1 MKPGNT
7 KVTICLSNPPV
18 NESVNNSRNG
28 HVWLSQNSFLNF
40 LETRLGINTP
50 ELSFTS
56 RLVDYLNCLEQ
67 VKSEDLFFF
76 RSYQADPF
84 AVARKLLLWRDEL
97 YMAGWTGIYKN
108 SSVLTKR
115 LRDMQTI
122 EAVAQNEVSKGT
134 GQRWQD
140 VLSRLE
146 TDNVFISDIYLM
158 EPLNFFAP
166 LVQKTLTATGA
177 NLVVGHHPTETPENP
192 ASDLQKIQRLILIGD
207 MTSRT
212 ENDGSL
218 MLIES
223 ENSSNTA
230 STTAQIIAQSSKNMP
245 ARSPLVISET
255 NGYILDEHLEAIGL
269 PRGGF
274 SENSPWRPVFQVLPL
289 ALELL
294 WDPISPRKMLQFL
307 TNPVSPLPAFIRYR
321 LGNLVAEKPGIGS
334 QQWDETIDK
343 VLAKEEDEQN
353 RKAIHQDIK
362 FWLEC
367 ERFDAETGV
376 SIDVILKRINAVSTW
391 LGTQMA
397 MSDDPNKQSLFA
409 TAKGQVEDLSSAVL
423 RLEKYND
430 GRLNRADL
438 RRLVDDIKGVGAPLA
453 DRYAELSV
461 EIGALKSV
469 RDSGGV
475 YKAESEIIWSGLTG
489 GNYLDSSFVT
499 DAERQSLRAQEILF
513 VEEANHLEAL
523 NQNRIRPVLMSRD
536 RLVLISPK
544 DRASDHPIWTRIITA
559 FPDIKIHTEA
569 SALDLIGVK
578 KIQVD
583 PLSLPEKKREWH
595 LGKTTK
601 IPNTDYTSYS
611 SLDKFLFKPHQW
623 ILNYP
628 AKIKSG
634 SLNITNEG
642 NLLKGNLAHRL
653 IETYLNAHTDIQ
665 DVDLDGIERWAE
677 TALTKLIAEEGAIL
691 LEEGAFR
698 ERVEFITIMK
708 RALKVLITQL
718 AKVGVIST
726 ETEKWE
732 KAEFIGGSLQGSI
745 DILAINAE
753 GEEAIIDVKYGR
765 AKYRREDLKN
775 SQYLQLATYDR
786 LRRTD
791 PHLSFFTITDAS
803 MLNLSHNFFP
813 DGECVDPDLGLTL
826 DDYWGNIELIWSHRR
841 KLFDDGIVDVPV
853 EGTQPNA
860 SSAPEGI
867 VLDIPETN
875 DSFNDYTAL
884 TGWEVGA

>member
-1 MKPGNT
+1 MIPGST
-7 KVTICLSNPPV
+7 KVTLCLSKPPV
-18 NESVNNSRNG
+18 NGRLNDTPNG
-28 HVWLSQNSFLNF
+28 HVWLSEISLLNF

-97 YMAGWTGIYKN
+97 YMAGWTGIYPN

-115 LRDMQTI
+115 LRDLETI
-122 EAVAQNEVSKGT
+122 EAVAQKQVSKGA

-140 VLSRLE
+140 VLSRLA
-146 TDNVFISDIYLM
+146 TDNVFISDIYLLD
-158 EPLNFFAP
+158 PVKFFAP
-166 LVQKTLTATGA
+166 LVQKTLEATGA
-177 NLVVGHHPTETPENP
+177 KIVVKHSTPETPENP
-192 ASDLQKIQRLILIGD
+192 TSDLQKTQRLILTGD
-207 MTSRT
+207 MTST
-212 ENDGSL
+212 IENDGSL
-218 MLIES
+218 VLIES
-223 ENSSNTA
+223 ENLSNTA
-230 STTAQIIAQSSKNMP
+230 STTAQIIAQSFKNIP
-245 ARSPLVISET
+245 SHSPLVISET
-255 NGYILDEHLEAIGL
+255 NGHILDQHLEAIGL

-289 ALELL
+289 VLEML

-307 TNPVSPLPAFIRYR
+307 TNPVSPLPAFVRYR

-334 QQWDETIDK
+334 RDWDETIEK
-343 VLAKEEDEQN
+343 TLSKEDDEKK
-353 RKAIHQDIK
+353 RKAIRRDIE

-376 SIDVILKRINAVSTW
+376 STDVILKRINAVSTW

-397 MSDDPNKQSLFA
+397 MSDDPNKQTLFA
-409 TAKGQVEDLSSAVL
+409 IAKGQVEDLSSAVL
-423 RLEKYND
+423 RLEKYNE
-430 GRLNRADL
+430 GRLNKANL

-461 EIGALKSV
+461 DLGALKAV
-469 RDSGGV
+469 RDSGGI
-475 YKAESEIIWSGLTG
+475 YEAESEIIWSGLTG
-489 GNYLDSSFVT
+489 GNYLDSPFVT
-499 DAERQSLRAQEILF
+499 DIERQNLTAQDILF

-523 NQNRIRPVLMSRD
+523 SQNGIRPVLMSRD

-544 DRASDHPIWTRIITA
+544 DRASDHAIWTRITTA
-559 FPDIKIHTEA
+559 FPDIKIHTER
-569 SALDLIGVK
+569 SVLDLLGVEK
-578 KIQVD
+578 TQLA
-583 PLSLPEKKREWH
+583 PLSLPLKKREWH
-595 LGKTTK
+595 LGTTTK
-601 IPNTDYTSYS
+601 IPSTDYTSYS

-628 AKIKSG
+628 AKIRSG

-653 IETYLNAHTDIQ
+653 IETYLNTHTDLQ
-665 DVDLDGIERWAE
+665 SVDLDDIETWAE
-677 TALTKLIAEEGAIL
+677 IALAKLITEEGAIL

-698 ERVEFITIMK
+698 ERVEFTTIMK

-718 AKVGVIST
+718 VKVGVIST

-732 KAEFIGGSLQGSI
+732 EAEFIGGSLKGSI
-745 DILAINAE
+745 DILAINAK
-753 GEEAIIDVKYGR
+753 GEEAIIDVKYRG
-765 AKYRREDLKN
+765 AKYRREELKN

-786 LRRTD
+786 LKGTD
-791 PHLSFFTITDAS
+791 PHLSFFIITDAC

-813 DGECVDPDLGLTL
+813 EGESVDPDLGLTAE
-826 DDYWGNIELIWSHRR
+826 DYWGNIELIWSHRR
-841 KLFDDGIVDVPV
+841 KLFDEGIVDVPI

-860 SSAPEGI
+860 STAPEGI

-875 DSFNDYTAL
+875 DSFSDYTAL
-884 TGWEVGA
+884 TGWEAGS